1 MANSSEH
8 SARVQ
13 TAAILLT
20 AVLVVGWL
28 DIPFI
33 TWLFLGVAFGIALN
47 EAMTLFKVSEL
58 TPYLFGTA
66 IWIVAGFYPQ
76 PADLVA
82 LGLLVFAAILAYQQR
97 LEVRAFLPLLYP
109 TLGMVYLWALYREY
123 GMISLL
129 WMLLIVALTDIG
141 AYYTGKNFGKTPFS
155 PTSPNKTLEGVAGG
169 VIAGTIGGTILAS
182 GWMEIGFFAALIISL
197 IAAKFSIFGDLFESY
212 LKREAGVKDSG
223 TLLPGHGGVLD
234 RIDGYLFAAPALYI
248 LLHLTGN

>member
-1 MANSSEH
+1 MAHSSEH
-8 SARVQ
+8 SARIQ
-13 TAAILLT
+13 TATILLA

-28 DIPFI
+28 DVPFI

-47 EAMTLFKVSEL
+47 EAMTLLKVSDL
-58 TPYLFGTA
+58 TPYLFGAA

-76 PADLVA
+76 PADLVT
-82 LGLLVFAAILAYQQR
+82 LGLLVFAAILAYQRR

-109 TLGMVYLWALYREY
+109 TLGLVYLWALYREY

-129 WMLLIVALTDIG
+129 WMLLIVALTDVG

-155 PTSPNKTLEGVAGG
+155 PTSPNKTLEGVVGG
-169 VIAGTIGGTILAS
+169 VIAGTIAGTIVAS

-197 IAAKFSIFGDLFESY
+197 IAAKFSIFGDLFESH

>member
-13 TAAILLT
+13 TAAILLA

-33 TWLFLGVAFGIALN
+33 TWLFLGVAFGIAFS
-47 EAMTLFKVSEL
+47 EAMTLLKVSEL
-58 TPYLFGTA
+58 TPYLFGAA

-76 PADLVA
+76 PTDLVT
-82 LGLLVFAAILAYQQR
+82 LGLLVFAAILAYQRR

-109 TLGMVYLWALYREY
+109 ALGMVYLWALYREY
-123 GMISLL
+123 GMIALL
-129 WMLLIVALTDIG
+129 WMLLVVALTDIG

-155 PTSPNKTLEGVAGG
+155 PTSPNKTLEGVVGG
-169 VIAGTIGGTILAS
+169 VIAGTIAGTILAS
-182 GWMEIGFFAALIISL
+182 GWMEIGFFAPLFISL
-197 IAAKFSIFGDLFESY
+197 IAATFSIFGDLFESY

-234 RIDGYLFAAPALYI
+234 RIDGYLFAAPVLYI

>member
-1 MANSSEH
+1 MAHPSEH
-8 SARVQ
+8 SARIK
-13 TAAILLT
+13 TAAILL
-20 AVLVVGWL
+20 AVVLVVGWL
-28 DIPFI
+28 DVPLV
-33 TWLFLGVAFGIALN
+33 TWTFLGVAFAIALN
-47 EAMTLFKVSEL
+47 EAMTLLKVSER
-58 TPYLFGTA
+58 TPYLFGAA

-76 PADLVA
+76 PADLVT
-82 LGLLVFAAILAYQQR
+82 LGLLVFAAILAYQRR

-109 TLGMVYLWALYREY
+109 TLGLVYLWALYREY

-129 WMLLIVALTDIG
+129 WMLLIVALTDMG

-155 PTSPNKTLEGVAGG
+155 PTSPNKTLEGVVGG
-169 VIAGTIGGTILAS
+169 VIAGTIGGTIVAS
-182 GWMEIGFFAALIISL
+182 GWMEIGFIAALIISL

-234 RIDGYLFAAPALYI
+234 RIDGYLFAAPTLYI

>member
-1 MANSSEH
+1 MAYSSEH
-8 SARVQ
+8 STRIQ
-13 TAAILLT
+13 TAAILLA

-47 EAMTLFKVSEL
+47 EAMILLKVSEL
-58 TPYLFGTA
+58 TPYLFGAA
-66 IWIVAGFYPQ
+66 IWIVAGFYPH
-76 PADLVA
+76 PADLVT
-82 LGLLVFAAILAYQQR
+82 LGLLVFAAVLAYQRR

-123 GMISLL
+123 GMIALL

-155 PTSPNKTLEGVAGG
+155 PTSPNKTLEGVVGG

-223 TLLPGHGGVLD
+223 ALLPGHGGVLD
-234 RIDGYLFAAPALYI
+234 RIDGYLFATPALYI